1 MTFIGALALAV
12 AAFYSGAAL
21 YVNLVEA
28 HTLAR
33 LDDRAQ
39 LAGWKVSLKR
49 GAFIQAPLCIIGF
62 LLGLIAWVQTHF
74 FSDAIGAIAML
85 ANIPWTFAM
94 IAPTNKALN
103 ATAPEAASQRSRDLI
118 KRWNSLHSVRSAL
131 GLLALPPFCRRCCQ
145 AKSG

>member
-28 HTLAR
+28 HTLAA

-39 LAGWKVSLKR
+39 LAGWNVSLKR
-49 GAFIQAPLCIIGF
+49 GTLIQAPLCVIGF
-62 LLGLIAWVQTHF
+62 LLGLAAWVQTHF

-94 IAPTNKALN
+94 IAPTNKALS
-103 ATAPEAASQRSRDLI
+103 ATAPEAAGPRSRALI
-118 KRWNSLHSVRSAL
+118 KRWGSLHSVRSAL
-131 GLLALPPFCRRCCQ
+131 GLLALLAFLQ
-145 AKSG
+145 ALLPG

>member
-1 MTFIGALALAV
+1 MLIGILCLAV

-28 HTLAR
+28 HTLAA

-49 GAFIQAPLCIIGF
+49 GALMQAPLCLFGFAIGVS
-62 LLGLIAWVQTHF
+62 AWAQTHF
-74 FSDAIGAIAML
+74 LSDAIGAIAML
-85 ANIPWTFAM
+85 ANVPWTFAM
-94 IAPTNKALN
+94 IAPINKALS
-103 ATAPEAASQRSRDLI
+103 ATTPEAASPRSRDLI

-131 GLLALPPFCRRCCQ
+131 GLLALVAFLQ
-145 AKSG
+145 ALLPG